1 MSLSASPLLDA
12 SREELCR
19 KLDFECGACYFKC
32 SDAETLKIHQSS
44 VHKPPTYDLFVQD
57 FVSLGAQIKEHMRIE
72 SDSDQ
77 SDTFLCENIFSSVN
91 KVQTFVMTH
100 ELL

>member
-1 MSLSASPLLDA
+1 MTAKWLFAFNHFKFPLLPLLTHSA
-12 SREELCR
+12 
-19 KLDFECGACYFKC
+19 
-32 SDAETLKIHQSS
+32 LKIHRSS